1 MLSPYQLLAPNLLT
15 INQIVSNDFRPLPCR
30 NKDKAYY
37 LKKQNKVQKKTE
49 INLIISVFPHWGRF

>member
-1 MLSPYQLLAPNLLT
+1 MLSSYQLLAPNSLT

-37 LKKQNKVQKKTE
+37 LKNKIKGKKK
-49 INLIISVFPHWGRF
+49 PK